1 MQFSDIKGF
10 GVKRTEKMKEAGFSC
25 PEDLVYFFP
34 SDYIDVKNLSDLAS
48 VSDGERAVILG
59 HVEKQPKPVYPRRGL
74 SIIKAKFIYGSDVVY
89 CSFFNQPY
97 LANSLVPT
105 KYYYVYGKLKR
116 NAKSYEIVGGKL
128 LPFTG
133 NEPPMIPVYKQ
144 LKGVS
149 SRLVSDAVRAT
160 LEKVSVGSF
169 APSAVRKELGLGDV
183 DRAIREVHFPSS
195 PCALT
200 ESKRLLSVEKLAYN
214 LCTYSV
220 VRSDEGVFR
229 QKFYS
234 RNDDALSDMIN
245 ALPYRLTQA
254 QQRCLDSII
263 ARFHSD
269 KRLNALLEGD
279 VGSGK
284 TIVIFLAMYYAALS
298 GGQSVLIAPTE
309 ILARQHYAKA
319 TAFFEGIGIE
329 CAYLSSAV
337 RTKGERERV
346 LERINSG
353 KAKCVIG
360 THSLLSDDVYFENLF
375 FVVADEQHRF
385 GVSQRARLEN
395 KTRGAD
401 SIVVSA
407 TPIPRT
413 LALALYGELERLVLD
428 EAPQSRGGVTT
439 RFVPKE
445 REMGMWNY
453 VEERIALG
461 ERVFVV
467 APRIE
472 EADDCPSAESIY
484 EANKSRFG
492 DDIALLHGKQ
502 SDKAKGEI
510 MAKFTGGSVKVLVST
525 TVVEVGV
532 DVPEATVMIIYGADR
547 FGLSQLH
554 QLRGRVG
561 RGEKS
566 AYCFVLSSVDSENAR
581 SRLDAFIGCSDGFA
595 LAERDFALRGAGD
608 FIGQSQHG
616 NAGSFPSDA
625 GVIADAKRLSG
636 EVLLRPDCVKAFR
649 EKLSDENCDYFGELT
664 LN

>member
-10 GVKRTEKMKEAGFSC
+10 GAKRTEKMKAAGFSC
-25 PEDLVYFFP
+25 PEELVYFFP
-34 SDYIDVKNLSDLAS
+34 IDYIDVKNLCDLAS
-48 VSDGERAVILG
+48 VADGARAVILA
-59 HVEKQPKPVYPRRGL
+59 HAEKQPKPAYPRRGL
-74 SIIKAKFIYGSDVVY
+74 SVVKVKFIYGCDVVY

-97 LANSLVPT
+97 LAKNLLPT
-105 KYYYVYGKLKR
+105 RYYYVYGKLKR
-116 NAKSYEIVGGKL
+116 NAKSYEIIGAKL

-133 NEPPMIPVYKQ
+133 DEPPMIPIYKQ
-144 LKGVS
+144 LKGLS
-149 SRLVSDAVRAT
+149 SRLISDAVRTT
-160 LEKVSVGSF
+160 LERVKAGSF
-169 APSAVRKELGLGDV
+169 APLSIREKLGLGDV
-183 DRAIREVHFPSS
+183 DGAIREVHFPSS
-195 PCALT
+195 ASALA
-200 ESKRLLSVEKLAYN
+200 ESKRVLAVEKLAYN
-214 LCTYSV
+214 LCAYSV
-220 VRSDEGVFR
+220 VRSDEGVYR

-234 RNDDALSDMIN
+234 RNDNALKAMIE
-245 ALPYRLTQA
+245 ALPYKLTQA
-254 QQRCLDSII
+254 QEKCITAIVS
-263 ARFHSD
+263 RFHSE

-284 TIVIFLAMYYAALS
+284 TIVIFLAMYYVALS

-309 ILARQHYAKA
+309 ILARQHYEKA
-319 TAFFEGIGIE
+319 TMFFENTGIE

-337 RTKGERERV
+337 RTKRERDCV
-346 LERINSG
+346 LERINDG

-360 THSLLSDDVYFENLF
+360 THALLSDDVKFDNLF
-375 FVVADEQHRF
+375 LAVADEQHRF

-395 KTRGAD
+395 KTKGAD

-413 LALALYGELERLVLD
+413 LALALYGELERFLLD
-428 EAPQSRGGVTT
+428 EAPQKRGGVTT

-445 REMGMWNY
+445 REAGMWNY
-453 VEERIALG
+453 VAERIALG

-484 EANKSRFG
+484 EANKLRFG

-502 SDKAKGEI
+502 SDKIKNEI
-510 MAKFTGGSVKVLVST
+510 MSEFTRGKVKVLVST

-532 DVPEATVMIIYGADR
+532 DVPDATVMIIYGADR

-566 AYCFVLSSVDSENAR
+566 AYCFVLSSVDSESVK

-595 LAERDFALRGAGD
+595 LAERDFATRGAGD
-608 FIGQSQHG
+608 FIGQAQHG

-625 GVIADAKRLSG
+625 SVIADAKRLAG
-636 EVLLRPDCVKAFR
+636 EVTLRPDCVKTIR
-649 EKLSDENCDYFGELT
+649 EKLSDEKCDYFDELT